1 MRPIIGITARPQ
13 NVPSARN
20 EVLGYLTT
28 HTYTDSVLHGGG
40 IPLLILPVETDLID
54 AILDRIDGI
63 VLTGGGDIAPERYG
77 ASRHDAVRMVN
88 DERDEFELAL
98 VAKAYERKMPM
109 LAICRGNQ
117 VVNVAFGGT
126 LIQDLPSHSGAHGH
140 DIAGEGAYEPHSQ
153 ALVEEGSKIA
163 GIFGAGLHGIN
174 SIHHQAVEHLGDGLT
189 VVASAPDGTIE
200 ALEHEDKEWDLLSVQ
215 WHPEYLG
222 VRDHGDSHDLFAA
235 FVESSAKYAANS

>member
-1 MRPIIGITARPQ
+1 M
-13 NVPSARN
+13 
-20 EVLGYLTT
+20 
-28 HTYTDSVLHGGG
+28 
-40 IPLLILPVETDLID
+40 
-54 AILDRIDGI
+54 

-77 ASRHDAVRMVN
+77 AEQDDAVRMVN
-88 DERDEFELAL
+88 HERDEFELAL
-98 VAKAYERKMPM
+98 VTKAHERKMPM

-126 LIQDLPSHSGAHGH
+126 LIQDLPSHSGAHDH

-163 GIFGAGLHGIN
+163 AIFGAGLHGIN
-174 SIHHQAVEHLGDGLT
+174 SIHHQAVEHLGEGLT
-189 VVASAPDGTIE
+189 VVASAPDGTVE

-222 VRDHGDSHDLFAA
+222 VRDHGDSHELFKA
-235 FVESSAKYAANS
+235 FVESAAKFAANS

>member
-13 NVPSARN
+13 NVPSAKN
-20 EVLGYLTT
+20 ELLGYLAT
-28 HTYTDSVLHGGG
+28 HTYTDSVLRGGG
-40 IPLLILPVETDLID
+40 IPVLLLPVEPDLID
-54 AILDRIDGI
+54 SILDRVDGI

-77 ASRHDAVRMVN
+77 AERDDAVRMVN
-88 DERDEFELAL
+88 HERDEFELSL
-98 VAKAYERKMPM
+98 VTKTYERKMPM

-126 LIQDLPSHSGAHGH
+126 LIQDLASHSGAHGH

-163 GIFGAGLHGIN
+163 SIFGAGLHGIN
-174 SIHHQAVEHLGDGLT
+174 SIHHQAVEQLGVGLN

-200 ALEHEDKEWDLLSVQ
+200 ALEHEDKEWELLSVQ

-222 VRDHGDSHDLFAA
+222 VRDHGDSHDLFTA
-235 FVESSAKYAANS
+235 FVESAAKYAANS

>member
-13 NVPSARN
+13 NVAAAKN
-20 EVLGYLTT
+20 ELLGYLTT
-28 HTYTDSVLHGGG
+28 HTYTDSVLRGGG
-40 IPLLILPVETDLID
+40 IPVLLLPVEPDLID
-54 AILDRIDGI
+54 PILDRIDGV

-77 ASRHDAVRMVN
+77 AKRHEAVRMVN
-88 DERDEFELAL
+88 HERDEFELSL
-98 VAKAYERKMPM
+98 VTKAYERKMPM

-140 DIAGEGAYEPHSQ
+140 DISGEGAYEPHSQ

-163 GIFGAGLHGIN
+163 SIFGAGLHGIN
-174 SIHHQAVEHLGDGLT
+174 SIHHQAVEELGVGLK
-189 VVASAPDGTIE
+189 VVASAPDGTVE
-200 ALEHEDKEWDLLSVQ
+200 ALEHEDKAWDLLSVQ

-222 VRDHGDSHDLFAA
+222 VRDHGDSHDLFTA
-235 FVESSAKYAANS
+235 FVDSAAKYAANS

>member
-13 NVPSARN
+13 KVPSASN
-20 EVLGYLTT
+20 EVLGYLST
-28 HTYTDSVLHGGG
+28 HTYTDSVLRGGG
-40 IPLLILPVETDLID
+40 IPVLILPVERDLID
-54 AILDRIDGI
+54 PILDRIDGI

-77 ASRHDAVRMVN
+77 AERDNAVRMVN

-98 VAKAYERKMPM
+98 VTKAYDRKMPM

-140 DIAGEGAYEPHSQ
+140 DITGEGAYEPHSQ

-163 GIFGAGLHGIN
+163 AIFGGGLHGIN
-174 SIHHQAVEHLGDGLT
+174 SIHHQAVEHLGEGLT
-189 VVASAPDGTIE
+189 VVASAPDGTVE

-222 VRDHGDSHDLFAA
+222 ARDHGDSHDLFKA
-235 FVESSAKYAANS
+235 FVESAAKFAANS